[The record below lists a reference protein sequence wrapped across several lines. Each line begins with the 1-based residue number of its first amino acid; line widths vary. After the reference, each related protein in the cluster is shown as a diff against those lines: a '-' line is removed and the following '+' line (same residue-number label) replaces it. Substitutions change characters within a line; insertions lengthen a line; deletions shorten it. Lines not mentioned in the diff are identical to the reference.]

1 MIRENKLSE
10 IKYKMLSGEKVEIV
24 CFGDSIT
31 AGNTGTVKYSDYLQ
45 DILRRIYHNDR
56 INLSNFGK
64 GGQTSMGGAALI
76 REKITAPNQYDLAFV
91 MYGINDTSTILKN
104 FTIQEH
110 KEYMEQCI
118 CHLVEHGIE
127 VILMSSSITCGYED
141 QGILHGGYASFIRRR
156 IKSMGLAD
164 VELAKKY
171 NLMHIDMAEEISAVV
186 NAMFYS
192 YRELFNDGAHFKNAG
207 YKLIA
212 DIAAKKLDWF
222 SFRNDRC
229 KNRRIQLTK
238 SIYTIHEKM
247 DMEEDDSVTGIH
259 FKMKKGDRLYF
270 DFINEVYGARLEL
283 YGMKAWGGAKLA
295 VWLDESPEMVDFSG
309 DETEAMVCAYDDL
322 AYGYH
327 RLVIDCTEVAEETYA
342 YPNYVILVNE

>member
-1 MIRENKLSE
+1 MIRENRLSE

-24 CFGDSIT
+24 CFGDSVT
-31 AGNTGTVKYSDYLQ
+31 AGQTGTVKYSEYLQ

-64 GGQTSMGGAALI
+64 GGQTSKVGTTVI
-76 REKITAPNQYDLAFV
+76 QEKITVPNQYDLAFV
-91 MYGINDTSTILKN
+91 MYGINDTSTAVRSY
-104 FTIQEH
+104 TIQEH

-118 CHLVEHGIE
+118 SHLIEHGIE
-127 VILMSSSITCGYED
+127 VILMSSSITYGYED
-141 QGILHGGYASFIRRR
+141 QGMQHGGYAGFIRRR

-171 NLMHIDMAEEISAVV
+171 NLMHIDMAEEINAVV

-192 YRELFNDGAHFKNAG
+192 YRDLFNDGAHFKNTG

-212 DIAAKKLDWF
+212 DIVAKKLDWF
-222 SFRNDRC
+222 CFRNDRC
-229 KNRRIQLTK
+229 KNQRVQLTK

-283 YGMKAWGGAKLA
+283 YGMKARDGAKLV
-295 VWLDESPEMVDFSG
+295 VWLDENPEMVDFSG
-309 DETEAMVCAYDDL
+309 DETEAMACAYDQL
-322 AYGYH
+322 GYGYH
-327 RLVIDCTEVAEETYA
+327 RLVIDCMEMADETYA
-342 YPNYVILVNE
+342 YPNYVKLVNE